1 MTTKRTMTISA
12 AATKQTTKRTAMTTT
27 SYYKK
32 RLEGINVNAVLLDL
46 WKDAYSENV
55 TTNTSSGAAETS
67 SARIAAPH
75 SESEAIEVLR
85 KVGDPATLQKKKS
98 KAAIVMPI
106 RVLQS
111 IRLLVPS
118 ATKESLDRALDD
130 SSSSSSS
137 GETVRTGLAFTPP
150 YKPEL
155 TAERKKYLERV
166 EKLKLKNEE
175 TKYSKITNNIKDQRQ
190 EDDKTTKSM
199 TYAAS
204 IGINMIV
211 APISFGTFMYFF
223 SGGVFD
229 FFFPP
234 DENDIWRKR
243 NPTGVDVKRVIVGV
257 VSGVIMMI
265 IEMVLFVIRSHEFE
279 THTTKKKKKRGV
291 QPFGSYSANSA
302 LTYTDDSSKNRKT
315 EDLADKKTK

>member
-1 MTTKRTMTISA
+1 MKTKRTMTNSA
-12 AATKQTTKRTAMTTT
+12 AATKETTKRTTTTT

-32 RLEGINVNAVLLDL
+32 RLEGINANAVLLDL
-46 WKDAYSENV
+46 WKDAYSKNV
-55 TTNTSSGAAETS
+55 AGTTPNTSSGAAETS
-67 SARIAAPH
+67 STRIAAPH

-85 KVGDPATLQKKKS
+85 KAGDPSTLEKKKS

-130 SSSSSSS
+130 SSSS
-137 GETVRTGLAFTPP
+137 GETVTTGLAFTPP
-150 YKPEL
+150 YNPEL

-166 EKLKLKNEE
+166 EKLKLKYEE

-190 EDDKTTKSM
+190 EDDTTTKSM

-211 APISFGTFMYFF
+211 APLSFGTFMYFF

-265 IEMVLFVIRSHEFE
+265 IEMVLFVIRTHEFE

>member
-1 MTTKRTMTISA
+1 MKTKRTMTSS
-12 AATKQTTKRTAMTTT
+12 AATKETTKRTATTA

-32 RLEGINVNAVLLDL
+32 QLEGISANAVLLDL
-46 WKDAYSENV
+46 WKDVYSKNV
-55 TTNTSSGAAETS
+55 AGTNTSSGAETS
-67 SARIAAPH
+67 TAPIAAPH
-75 SESEAIEVLR
+75 SESEAIDVLR
-85 KVGDPATLQKKKS
+85 KAGNPSMLKKK
-98 KAAIVMPI
+98 KTKAIVMPI

-118 ATKESLDRALDD
+118 ATKESLDRALDN
-130 SSSSSSS
+130 SS
-137 GETVRTGLAFTPP
+137 GETSLAFTPP
-150 YKPEL
+150 FKQEL
-155 TAERKKYLERV
+155 TPERKKYLERV

-211 APISFGTFMYFF
+211 APLSFGTFMYFF

-234 DENDIWRKR
+234 DENDIRRNR

-265 IEMVLFVIRSHEFE
+265 IEMVLFVIRTHEFE
-279 THTTKKKKKRGV
+279 THTAKKKKKLGV

-302 LTYTDDSSKNRKT
+302 LTYTDDSNSNRKT